1 MPWFDFHIDPIL
13 LGYHGQGSWPPPSSR
28 STPTISPW
36 PASHATSPLSPA
48 PSPTPWPDA
57 SLAGRL
63 HCQDGRDPE
72 AERAEPRQLEGRTT
86 EGATSHAGTS
96 ESK

>member
-28 STPTISPW
+28 STPTIPPW
-36 PASHATSPLSPA
+36 PASLATSPLSPA